1 MKEELKEFI
10 IAVILVILIIPII
23 IADTK
28 ATERAIK
35 YCLDQGYSEHYCTD
49 IKR

>member
-1 MKEELKEFI
+1 MSEELKEFI
-10 IAVILVILIIPII
+10 IGLIILILSIPLI
-23 IADTK
+23 IADSK

>member
-1 MKEELKEFI
+1 MSDELRDFI
-10 IAVILVILIIPII
+10 IAIIIFILAIPLI
-23 IADTK
+23 IADSK

-49 IKR
+49 LKR

>member
-23 IADTK
+23 IADSK